1 MKRRSMVAEKI
12 KEADIMITPLADVSF
27 TILMTLMV
35 LTPVLILSSRLHVNL
50 PEAVTVEPP
59 TEKNITI
66 TITPEFELSV
76 NNELVGRD
84 ELAGVLSKMIKSDP
98 DYLILIRSDKNV
110 ETGMVMNVIALVKKL
125 GAKNISIATVQK
137 TK

>member
-1 MKRRSMVAEKI
+1 MRRKSMIAEKI

-50 PEAVTVEPP
+50 PEAITVEPP

-66 TITPEFELSV
+66 TITPEFELSI
-76 NNELVGRD
+76 NDELVDRD

-98 DYLILIRSDKNV
+98 DYLILIRSDRNV

-125 GAKNISIATVQK
+125 GAKNISIATVQRPK
-137 TK
+137 

>member
-1 MKRRSMVAEKI
+1 MKRLSMVTEKT

-35 LTPVLILSSRLHVNL
+35 LTPVIILSSRLHINL

-76 NNELVGRD
+76 NNELVSRD
-84 ELAGVLSKMIKSDP
+84 ELAGVLSKIIKSNP